1 MTMTRLALSGLRHR
15 TGAFVAT
22 FLSAT
27 LGAAILMT
35 FASLLDTAGG
45 PGVDDTSTENLA
57 TTASVAG
64 GWCLLIVI
72 FAVASTM
79 TLSVRQRDLEI
90 GVLRRAG
97 ATGAQIRRMI
107 IGEAVLVSLLA
118 AAVAVPIGI
127 LFGRVLLDLLRDTGQ
142 VAASIDH
149 RFGVVALSV
158 GFGVTV
164 LGSVL
169 GALLTSRRASRAPAA
184 EISRPGRG
192 RIIAASLFLIVGVSC
207 GVVTATVMKGKGTDA
222 MQTAGQAAI
231 WFAVGLA
238 LLAPWLLRLV
248 AAVLAGPLRLLGGA
262 SGELAALNMR
272 QQAGQMSGAV
282 MPVILFTGITTATVY
297 MQSIDDRA
305 LAGLLR
311 DDVQK
316 SVQTLNYVVVGMLAL
331 FVAIMLVNTLLAAT
345 TYRRGEFARQRLA
358 GATPGQV
365 LGTVVAESVLLTVT
379 GVLFG
384 TLASVVTILPF
395 SIARIDDP
403 LPPLAPGRYAIIVAV
418 AVVLT
423 FAAALGAT
431 RKAIAPPAIAALAA

>member
-1 MTMTRLALSGLRHR
+1 MTMTGLALSGLRHR

-45 PGVDDTSTENLA
+45 PGVDVGSAESLGI
-57 TTASVAG
+57 TASVAG

-72 FAVASTM
+72 FAVGSTM

-107 IGEAVLVSLLA
+107 VGEAVLVSLLA
-118 AAVAVPIGI
+118 AAVAVPIGV
-127 LFGRVLLDLLRDTGQ
+127 LLGRVLLDLLQDTGQ
-142 VAASIDH
+142 VATSIGH
-149 RFGVVALSV
+149 RFGAVALSA

-164 LGSVL
+164 LGSVF
-169 GALLTSRRASRAPAA
+169 GALLTSRRTSRAPSA
-184 EISRPGRG
+184 EVSRPGRA
-192 RIIAASLFLIVGVSC
+192 RIVAAVFFLVAGVSC
-207 GVVTATVMKGKGTDA
+207 GVVTATVMRGKGTDA
-222 MQTAGQAAI
+222 MQTAGQASI
-231 WFAVGLA
+231 WFALGLA

-248 AAVLAGPLRLLGGA
+248 TAVLAGPLRRIGGA

-297 MQSIDDRA
+297 MQGIDDEA
-305 LAGLLR
+305 SAGLLR
-311 DDVQK
+311 DDIQK

-365 LGTVVAESVLLTVT
+365 LGMVVAESTLLTVT

-384 TLASVVTILPF
+384 SLASMVTILPF

-403 LPPLAPGRYAIIVAV
+403 LPSLAPGRYALIVGV
-418 AVVLT
+418 TVVLT

-431 RKAIAPPAIAALAA
+431 RKAIATPAITA

>member
-45 PGVDDTSTENLA
+45 PGADDRSVDALV

-64 GWCLLIVI
+64 GWCLLIVV
-72 FAVASTM
+72 FAVSSTM

-97 ATGAQIRRMI
+97 ATGGQIPRMV

-118 AAVAVPIGI
+118 AAVAVPIGV
-127 LFGRVLLDLLRDTGQ
+127 LLGRVLLGLLRDTGQ
-142 VAASIDH
+142 VATSIDH
-149 RFGVVALSV
+149 RFGAMAWSV

-169 GALLTSRRASRAPAA
+169 GALLTARRANRAPSA

-192 RIIAASLFLIVGVSC
+192 RIVAAMLFLIAGVSC
-207 GVVTATVMKGKGTDA
+207 GVLTATVMKGKGTDA
-222 MQTAGQAAI
+222 MQTAGQASI

-248 AAVLAGPLRLLGGA
+248 TAVLAGPLRRIGGA

-272 QQAGQMSGAV
+272 RQAGQMSGAV

-297 MQSIDDRA
+297 MQGIDDEA
-305 LAGLLR
+305 SAGLLR
-311 DDVQK
+311 ADFEK

-365 LGTVVAESVLLTVT
+365 LGMVAAESALLTVT

-384 TLASVVTILPF
+384 TVASIVTILPF
-395 SIARIDDP
+395 SIARMDDAWP
-403 LPPLAPGRYAIIVAV
+403 SLAPGRYAVIVAV

-431 RKAIAPPAIAALAA
+431 RKAIAGPAIAS

>member
-1 MTMTRLALSGLRHR
+1 M
-15 TGAFVAT
+15 
-22 FLSAT
+22 
-27 LGAAILMT
+27 
-35 FASLLDTAGG
+35 
-45 PGVDDTSTENLA
+45 
-57 TTASVAG
+57 
-64 GWCLLIVI
+64 
-72 FAVASTM
+72 
-79 TLSVRQRDLEI
+79 
-90 GVLRRAG
+90 
-97 ATGAQIRRMI
+97 
-107 IGEAVLVSLLA
+107 
-118 AAVAVPIGI
+118 
-127 LFGRVLLDLLRDTGQ
+127 
-142 VAASIDH
+142 
-149 RFGVVALSV
+149 
-158 GFGVTV
+158 
-164 LGSVL
+164 
-169 GALLTSRRASRAPAA
+169 
-184 EISRPGRG
+184 
-192 RIIAASLFLIVGVSC
+192 LFLIAGVSC

-238 LLAPWLLRLV
+238 LLAPWLLRV
-248 AAVLAGPLRLLGGA
+248 VTAVLAGPLRLLGGA

-272 QQAGQMSGAV
+272 QQARQMSGAV

-297 MQSIDDRA
+297 MQAIEDEAS
-305 LAGLLR
+305 AGLLR

-365 LGTVVAESVLLTVT
+365 LGMVVAESALLTVT

-384 TLASVVTILPF
+384 SLASVVTILPF

-403 LPPLAPGRYAIIVAV
+403 LPSLAPGRYAVIVAV

-431 RKAIAPPAIAALAA
+431 RKAIAATRHRSRAVRRPGLECRELTRE